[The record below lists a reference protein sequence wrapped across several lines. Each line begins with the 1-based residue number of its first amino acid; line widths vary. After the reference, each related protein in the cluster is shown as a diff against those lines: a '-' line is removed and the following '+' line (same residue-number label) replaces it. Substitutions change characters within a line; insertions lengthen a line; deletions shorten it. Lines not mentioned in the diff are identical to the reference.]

1 MIGTKTNSDTGL
13 STLPIGSALVKEAEL
28 WMGAQ
33 SDVLSSIETM
43 MTGWMQ
49 RQRQA
54 LEASSRSMR
63 KILDARNPFD
73 LLLAQNEWVSDCLH
87 WTASE
92 IRGLGQD
99 THVATR
105 NVTEW
110 VGERSSQALQPE
122 QSRET
127 AASMTHQRAAA
138 E

>member
-13 STLPIGSALVKEAEL
+13 STLPIGSALAKEAEL